1 MEEEKK
7 DSGDMMSQ
15 VPEAMRGMFKQIM
28 DDKVQA
34 LVDTQVKEKMA
45 TMQGE
50 MDKLKNDLQEALKN

>member
-45 TMQGE
+45 TM
-50 MDKLKNDLQEALKN
+50 